1 MYMRY
6 FLQEDRRSAGR
17 VRYDAAV
24 GVRIVLIAALLI
36 TATLI
41 AARDA

>member
-6 FLQEDRRSAGR
+6 VLQTDRRGAGR

-24 GVRIVLIAALLI
+24 GVRIVLIAAQLI
-36 TATLI
+36 AAPLI